1 MAKFRV
7 TFKIEVLSSLTVE
20 ADSIEEAKEKAFEE
34 HLVQEGSSSIFV
46 DAYDENERAITY
58 TGEILDY
65 DEDALVDEIEEED
78 TEEE

>member
-34 HLVQEGSSSIFV
+34 HSVQEGSSSIFV
-46 DAYDENERAITY
+46 DANDENERAITY

-65 DEDALVDEIEEED
+65 DEDTMVDEIEEED